1 MNFKWLAFLP
11 FILTSGNIS
20 LAQQMTI
27 HDSCVKVLEED
38 FADDRITLC
47 PSSLPPIKTIQVERY
62 SESKK
67 GIGEQK
73 AARKHPDAATMQRY
87 FSKARQISGQDWMH
101 RLIMVPCSAS
111 GSMTLEDG
119 RKARWEM
126 KPSRAALIRIDGGD
140 YQEYFFFCSKA
151 DCGFSPFW

>member
-1 MNFKWLAFLP
+1 MNFKWLACLP

-67 GIGEQK
+67 GIGGAGLQYISSG
-73 AARKHPDAATMQRY
+73 RRY
-87 FSKARQISGQDWMH
+87 S
-101 RLIMVPCSAS
+101 
-111 GSMTLEDG
+111 
-119 RKARWEM
+119 
-126 KPSRAALIRIDGGD
+126 AAL
-140 YQEYFFFCSKA
+140 FFKSA
-151 DCGFSPFW
+151 AN

>member
-11 FILTSGNIS
+11 FILASGNIS

-38 FADDRITLC
+38 FADDTITLC

-67 GIGEQK
+67 GIGEPDCNTF
-73 AARKHPDAATMQRY
+73 HPDAATVRRY
-87 FSKARQISGQDWMH
+87 FSKAWQISRWDWTHKLTM
-101 RLIMVPCSAS
+101 ISCSAS

-119 RKARWEM
+119 RKAR
-126 KPSRAALIRIDGGD
+126 
-140 YQEYFFFCSKA
+140 
-151 DCGFSPFW
+151 

>member
-67 GIGEQK
+67 GIGEPDCSTF
-73 AARKHPDAATMQRY
+73 RPDAATVRRY
-87 FSKARQISGQDWMH
+87 FSRAQQISRREWMH
-101 RLIMVPCSAS
+101 EITMVTCNAS
-111 GSMTLEDG
+111 GTMTLQDG
-119 RKARWEM
+119 RKAEWGLR
-126 KPSRAALIRIDGGD
+126 PSRSARVSIEGEP
-140 YQEYFFFCSKA
+140 YQEYFLFCSKA
-151 DCGFSPFW
+151 DCGFPPFW

>member
-67 GIGEQK
+67 GIGEPDCNTF
-73 AARKHPDAATMQRY
+73 HPDAATVRRY
-87 FSKARQISGQDWMH
+87 FSKAQQISDQDWMH
-101 RLIMVPCSAS
+101 KLIWITCEAS

-119 RKARWEM
+119 RKARWGIS
-126 KPSRAALIRIDGGD
+126 PNRSALIRIDGGD

-151 DCGFSPFW
+151 DCGFPPFW